1 MTYSTRKKNR
11 IAVLGATGH
20 IAQSVIHGLALNEGY
35 ELFLY
40 ARNEDKLKSTLSSIP
55 DLQKNEVYTPAFSDF
70 NDFDYDVIINCI
82 GIGNPSELIR
92 NPFLVFS
99 VTEDYDNLVL
109 KYLQEHDS
117 TMYINFSSGAAYGSD
132 FHSPASATKS
142 ANYDL
147 NKLSTQDFYGIT
159 KLNTEAK
166 HRSLTDKSIIDLRIF
181 GFFSSFIDL
190 NSKFLLTDIV
200 NSIQSGEIL
209 LTTPQNII
217 RDYVHPTDLDALIQL
232 CMNSSNVNTA
242 FDVYSLNSISK
253 FEILDYFSKNY
264 GLKYQ
269 IQEDA
274 SLQSAT
280 GSKTNYYSSNSKA
293 EIIGYSPVHNSL
305 QSIIDG
311 YRLLENRWKNA

>member
-1 MTYSTRKKNR
+1 M
-11 IAVLGATGH
+11 
-20 IAQSVIHGLALNEGY
+20 
-35 ELFLY
+35 
-40 ARNEDKLKSTLSSIP
+40 
-55 DLQKNEVYTPAFSDF
+55 
-70 NDFDYDVIINCI
+70 
-82 GIGNPSELIR
+82 
-92 NPFLVFS
+92 
-99 VTEDYDNLVL
+99 
-109 KYLQEHDS
+109 
-117 TMYINFSSGAAYGSD
+117 
-132 FHSPASATKS
+132 
-142 ANYDL
+142 
-147 NKLSTQDFYGIT
+147 
-159 KLNTEAK
+159 
-166 HRSLTDKSIIDLRIF
+166 
-181 GFFSSFIDL
+181 
-190 NSKFLLTDIV
+190 
-200 NSIQSGEIL
+200 
-209 LTTPQNII
+209 
-217 RDYVHPTDLDALIQL
+217 HPTDLDALIQL